1 MEEQK
6 MKKILAVLIVLI
18 STQYIV
24 VEQLNAEV
32 ISQEHA
38 RKCIIEYRKLM
49 EIDSESKKLSD
60 RLEAWGEECAPL
72 LRPSDLDPTLQRASK
87 RVAEGKIK

>member
-1 MEEQK
+1 
-6 MKKILAVLIVLI
+6 
-18 STQYIV
+18 
-24 VEQLNAEV
+24 
-32 ISQEHA
+32 
-38 RKCIIEYRKLM
+38 M

-87 RVAEGKIK
+87 RVAEAKIK